1 MGGATSS
8 NIINYIWES
17 YYNHQPLLSRSNLGS
32 LESNKRLTL
41 FLGPG
46 PKCRFFL
53 RHQWGY
59 LGLLLSLNS
68 YKIYRKTLLSTSG
81 FCADNNGESIFS
93 CLYLYLVISFPA
105 WEANFLFP
113 TDIKHMQSLYVYS
126 LCTVSEGALRLLVRF
141 LRRHAGKC
149 KVCHWNFSK
158 KNSLKINKWHWFHI
172 TFTYS

>member
-1 MGGATSS
+1 MGGVTLS

-17 YYNHQPLLSRSNLGS
+17 YYNHQPLMSRSNLGS
-32 LESNKRLTL
+32 LESIKRLTL

-59 LGLLLSLNS
+59 LGLLFSLNS

-81 FCADNNGESIFS
+81 FCADNNGETIFS

-113 TDIKHMQSLYVYS
+113 TDIKHMQSVPLK
-126 LCTVSEGALRLLVRF
+126 LF
-141 LRRHAGKC
+141 
-149 KVCHWNFSK
+149 K
-158 KNSLKINKWHWFHI
+158 KILWKSTNGTDFI
-172 TFTYS
+172 